1 MKLILRRMQNQR
13 EVKKLIEQ
21 RAKDPPPNN
30 SILFIG
36 SSILR
41 LWTTLESDMYPLPV
55 FNQSF
60 GGSRT
65 WEVLQHTDKLVLP
78 YQPKIIV
85 YYCGSNDINVGCDA
99 ASIHHQF
106 QLFAERITTY
116 LPTTHIFY
124 LSIIRAPQKGDRL
137 YIVDDVN
144 TAIEQYCQQT
154 ANLKFIDLNPAVT
167 DDLGQPRWELYQGD
181 RLHFKP
187 EAYREF
193 NKIVRP
199 ILVDAWNEA

>member
-1 MKLILRRMQNQR
+1 MKLILRRIQNQR
-13 EVKKLIEQ
+13 AVKKLIEQ
-21 RAKDPPPNN
+21 RANNPPPNN

-41 LWTTLESDMYPLPV
+41 LWSRLELGMYPLPV

-60 GGSRT
+60 GGART

-78 YQPKIIV
+78 YRPKIIV

-99 ASIHHQF
+99 ISIHHRF
-106 QLFAERITTY
+106 QLFAERITTH
-116 LPTTHIFY
+116 LPTTRIFY
-124 LSIIRAPQKGDRL
+124 LSIICAPQKGDRL
-137 YIVDDVN
+137 YIVDDAN
-144 TAIEQYCQQT
+144 KAIEQYCQHT
-154 ANLKFIDLNPAVT
+154 ANLEFIDLNSAIA
-167 DDLGQPRWELYQGD
+167 DDLGKPRLELYQGD

-193 NKIVRP
+193 NRILRP
-199 ILVDAWNEA
+199 ILMDAWNQT